1 MEIDFNVL
9 TESFIARMNAERR
22 VDPEPIFFPS
32 GSSESPTHSERRR
45 REFSIIESFF
55 IFKLYEHKRNQNGL

>member
-32 GSSESPTHSERRR
+32 GSSESPTHNERRR
-45 REFSIIESFF
+45 RKLIKIGVVFSVNTSIVE
-55 IFKLYEHKRNQNGL
+55 